1 MKLVYVLGD
10 GQLGHMLRQAGEPLG
25 VTVHLIALN
34 SDLQMFSV
42 TNSVITTEI
51 EYWPNTVLTQKL
63 SKSTSFVN
71 RDIFPVLTDRLS
83 QKKLLNDLNLATAPW
98 ELLSCKTQWPQI
110 FSTLGQQVIVKCRN
124 GGYNGHGQW
133 HLCLDN
139 TETVPE
145 TMYGK
150 CIVEKKI
157 NFSNELSL
165 IGARGRNGD
174 TVFYPLTYNFHQNGI
189 LRASVVLINDNTQ
202 QNIAEHMLSM
212 IMHKLNYIGVMTME
226 CFMTSKGLLINELSA
241 RVHNSGHWTQD
252 AASINQFEL
261 HLRAILDLPLP
272 TPVIYMPA
280 VMLNL
285 IGINSRISWLA
296 EPRLHLH
303 WYNKTVYHGR
313 KVGHINLV
321 DVNPVV
327 LNQILNSLLPTLP
340 IEYADYIMWVKNT
353 LFQK

>member
-34 SDLQMFSV
+34 SDLRIFSV
-42 TNSVITTEI
+42 NNSVITTEI
-51 EYWPNTVLTQKL
+51 ECWPNTVLTQKL
-63 SKSTSFVN
+63 SKSIYFVN
-71 RDIFPVLTDRLS
+71 RDIFPVLTDRLR

-98 ELLSCKTQWPQI
+98 KPLSCKTQWPQI
-110 FSTLGQQVIVKCRN
+110 FSALDQHVIVKCRN
-124 GGYNGHGQW
+124 GGYNGRGQW
-133 HLCLDN
+133 HLSPDN

-145 TMYGK
+145 NMYGQ

-165 IGARGRNGD
+165 IGARARNGD
-174 TVFYPLTYNFHQNGI
+174 TAFYPLTHNFHQNGI
-189 LRASVVLINDNTQ
+189 LRASVVLLNNNKH
-202 QNIAEHMLSM
+202 QNVAEHMLSM
-212 IMHKLNYIGVMTME
+212 IMHKLDYIGVMTME
-226 CFMTSKGLLINELSA
+226 CFVSSEGLLINELSA

-252 AASINQFEL
+252 AASISQFEL
-261 HLRAILDLPLP
+261 HLRAILNLPLP
-272 TPVIYMPA
+272 TPITYMPA

-285 IGINSRISWLA
+285 IGINSRMSWLS

-303 WYNKTVYHGR
+303 WYNKTVCHDR

-321 DVNPVV
+321 DASLVV
-327 LNQILNSLLPTLP
+327 LDQILNSLLPTLP
-340 IEYADYIMWVKNT
+340 IEYANHIIWAQNK
-353 LFQK
+353 LSQK